1 MSDTRRSEH
10 SLIGELFWF
19 GLSYGL
25 AILGYLA
32 INSIVSRWLGVAEY
46 GYFVIAI
53 TVSTGIGQFALAGAH
68 RAGLRDAAVMEPGD
82 EAALQQLRGGA
93 SAAILI
99 TVPLI
104 SIISAVALYFVVQ
117 NEDGGTKLV
126 MAVTFAA
133 LVYFSGMQKLW
144 ANYLR
149 GLGDIRLASLLEG
162 RSGGALVAVAQ
173 GVLLGLMWWLIPG
186 LNMAGALLAAT
197 LGFAA
202 PMLYVGA
209 RVRRRWKHLPRTTHI
224 FAQLRMSLRNNWR
237 FAVNQLATYVGGTV
251 EIWLAGLLLIPEDT
265 SLFSA
270 AQRLAL
276 LLSIPIASMQ
286 VVFAPVSARLLNSGD
301 TARLEK
307 ILRTGATLAAGF
319 ALILWLP
326 TLLAP
331 DDVLTLVYGSA
342 FAGGA
347 AALLVLSLGNAANV
361 FAGLSGVVLTMSRR
375 EGVAA
380 TVQTATVI
388 LRVIFG
394 ALAAYQWG
402 LMGIAASSAT
412 LSILMYFVM
421 WWQARSLLGVQ
432 THATLRPDWKSIRS
446 PSE

>member
-1 MSDTRRSEH
+1 
-10 SLIGELFWF
+10 
-19 GLSYGL
+19 
-25 AILGYLA
+25 
-32 INSIVSRWLGVAEY
+32 
-46 GYFVIAI
+46 
-53 TVSTGIGQFALAGAH
+53 
-68 RAGLRDAAVMEPGD
+68 
-82 EAALQQLRGGA
+82 
-93 SAAILI
+93 
-99 TVPLI
+99 
-104 SIISAVALYFVVQ
+104 
-117 NEDGGTKLV
+117 
-126 MAVTFAA
+126 
-133 LVYFSGMQKLW
+133 
-144 ANYLR
+144 
-149 GLGDIRLASLLEG
+149 
-162 RSGGALVAVAQ
+162 
-173 GVLLGLMWWLIPG
+173 
-186 LNMAGALLAAT
+186 
-197 LGFAA
+197 
-202 PMLYVGA
+202 
-209 RVRRRWKHLPRTTHI
+209 
-224 FAQLRMSLRNNWR
+224 MSLRNNWR